1 MTTPI
6 KIDSTIS
13 QLIKANGV
21 EYIAPSIS
29 QIIHEAYLDAG
40 IKNTSDEDKYLL
52 IGRFTKEICESY
64 GYLTGVEIR
73 KAIHD
78 GILGRYGE
86 YMGIS
91 LRTLC
96 RFLDKYLESP
106 ERAAL
111 VSHRQHAMAIQ
122 DTSRL
127 LAEKGTRTPE
137 DELNSLKAMINFSY
151 SRWIWIMTN
160 SIVVNDTRRSSR
172 AFDSSGI
179 IRKQLIQDK
188 LMSED
193 ESIVQAYTRFY
204 KQGLKKIYNYD

>member
-1 MTTPI
+1 MTTPV
-6 KIDSTIS
+6 KIDSTIT
-13 QLIKANGV
+13 QLVKAHGV

-29 QIIHEAYLDAG
+29 QIIHEAFLDSG
-40 IKNTSDEDKYLL
+40 IKNTSDDDKHLL

-106 ERAAL
+106 ERAVL
-111 VSHRQHAMAIQ
+111 IGHRQHVMAIR

-127 LAEKGTRTPE
+127 LADTGTITPQ

-151 SRWIWIMTN
+151 SRWIWMMT
-160 SIVVNDTRRSSR
+160 SSMVVNDTKRSSR

-188 LMSED
+188 LMSKD
-193 ESIVQAYTRFY
+193 ESVVQAYTRFY

>member
-1 MTTPI
+1 MTTPV

-21 EYIAPSIS
+21 EYITPSIS
-29 QIIHEAYLDAG
+29 QIVHEAYLDAG
-40 IKNTSDEDKYLL
+40 LKNTSDEDKLL
-52 IGRFTKEICESY
+52 LVGRFTKEIIESY
-64 GYLTGVEIR
+64 RYLTGAEIR
-73 KAIHD
+73 KAIHN

-86 YMGIS
+86 YMGIN

-151 SRWIWIMTN
+151 SRWIWIMTR

-204 KQGLKKIYNYD
+204 NQGLKKIYNYD